1 MYLALNFSNIFG
13 SDLKPENI
21 GFDIR
26 GDVKVFDF
34 GLAKSLF
41 PHLRDAKDGMY
52 HLTGRTG
59 SYPHMAPEVAK
70 GETYDER
77 CDVFSFGILFWQML
91 CLKKPFPR
99 LRTHKECF
107 KKVTIGGLR
116 PPVPRGFG
124 QKWSPAMEDIV
135 TLSWKEF
142 PKDRPSMKDIS
153 AMLRAELKALR
164 NDDETLDV
172 RSRLLAEKSRRSLH
186 QSLLRNSNH
195 QLNSDGHVHQHSVF

>member
-1 MYLALNFSNIFG
+1 
-13 SDLKPENI
+13 LKPENI

-59 SYPHMAPEVAK
+59 SYPYMAPEVAK
-70 GETYDER
+70 GDQTYDEK
-77 CDVFSFGILFWQML
+77 CDVYSFGILFWQIL

-107 KKVTIGGLR
+107 NKVTIGGLR
-116 PPVPRGFG
+116 PPVPRGLVK
-124 QKWSPAMEDIV
+124 KWSPAIEDIV

-164 NDDETLDV
+164 ANDDESLDI

-186 QSLLRNSNH
+186 QSLMRNSSNN
-195 QLNSDGHVHQHSVF
+195 QLNSDRHVEHSVF